1 MLVLVVLGVVLGVA
15 SVGGACDRLVG
26 SSGGSHG
33 RGWSSVLFPWSSAF

>member
-26 SSGGSHG
+26 SSGRVHG
-33 RGWSSVLFPWSSAF
+33 WGWSSVLFPWSSAF